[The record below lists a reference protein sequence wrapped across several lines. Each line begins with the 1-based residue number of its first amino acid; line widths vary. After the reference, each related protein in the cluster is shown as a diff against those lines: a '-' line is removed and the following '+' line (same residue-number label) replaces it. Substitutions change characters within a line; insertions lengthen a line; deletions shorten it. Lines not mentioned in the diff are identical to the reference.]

1 MSSMRT
7 KAPSGVFVFSAPLS
21 LLLSLCSY
29 VSRMWLARFSVFC
42 SVRVLGCVFVHI
54 GLSAQYH
61 SRSLWSLRGSFPPAP
76 PPVSVLLRTPGL
88 QWLHNLPDLLIKPIR
103 LASLPKIWLLFPICA
118 VFPRCSSA
126 EDGAHVSRCEPSPA
140 NDNSPF
146 SHSAAL
152 LDRA

>member
-1 MSSMRT
+1 MWT
-7 KAPSGVFVFSAPLS
+7 KAPSGVLFFFLLRYRFFSLW
-21 LLLSLCSY
+21 SY
-29 VSRMWLARFSVFC
+29 VSRMWLACFCVFC
-42 SVRVLGCVFVHI
+42 SMRVLGCVFVHI

-126 EDGAHVSRCEPSPA
+126 EDGAHMSPCELSSV